1 MREGENNVDGNLK
14 LTNAERAIMEC
25 LWDSENGLTFKDL
38 IDRMSEKFDKVWK
51 KQTLSTYINS
61 LQKAGLIR
69 TDSWRRPYTYHAV
82 CTKDDFLHNQS
93 TKLVEDEYDNSLR
106 NFIASFVGDQKLP
119 ADEVQE
125 LKDLIDQL
133 CQDGSEF

>member
-1 MREGENNVDGNLK
+1 MEGNTK

-38 IDRMSEKFDKVWK
+38 IDRMSEKSGKVWK

-82 CTKDDFLHNQS
+82 CTKGDFLHSQS
-93 TKLVEDEYDNSLR
+93 AKLVEEEYDNSLK
-106 NFIASFVGDQKLP
+106 NFIAAFAGGQKRSTEE
-119 ADEVQE
+119 AQE

-133 CQDGSEF
+133 CQDGSDF